1 MGNCFCSNENN
12 QQIIVKNEV
21 NIPYSD
27 SNFSSTK
34 FDTDKESISLVLTDL
49 TGLNIQYERNFKL
62 KVLDWLTNGRPK
74 LMRSPTEGNYIVR
87 LTNVSL
93 SP

>member
-1 MGNCFCSNENN
+1 MFLPEEETIYKYVEKDPRTGTRSKDDTDVPN
-12 QQIIVKNEV
+12 
-21 NIPYSD
+21 
-27 SNFSSTK
+27 K

-62 KVLDWLTNGRPK
+62 KVLDWLTNGHPK